1 MPQKPKVGVIIAAG
15 GSSNRMGGV
24 DKLYARLGGKPVLL
38 RATHAFQ
45 KSPLIDQI
53 VVVVA
58 GEKVNVCQQLI
69 PGGEWSKVTNICAG
83 GERRQDSV
91 AAGLKLISKCD
102 WVVIHDGARPLVTAG
117 LINDGLKAAQETGAA
132 IAAMPV
138 KDTIKIADEDKSVRQ
153 TLNRES
159 LWAIQ
164 TPQVFRREVILNAY
178 RQTDDD
184 VTDDAALVERAGGKV
199 ILYMGSY
206 DNIKVTTSDDL
217 TLAEVLIR
225 KREQ

>member
-1 MPQKPKVGVIIAAG
+1 MTAVC
-15 GSSNRMGGV
+15 
-24 DKLYARLGGKPVLL
+24 LGGK
-38 RATHAFQ
+38 
-45 KSPLIDQI
+45 
-53 VVVVA
+53 
-58 GEKVNVCQQLI
+58 
-69 PGGEWSKVTNICAG
+69 
-83 GERRQDSV
+83 RRQDSV
-91 AAGLKLISKCD
+91 AAGLRQTGDCD
-102 WVVIHDGARPLVTAG
+102 WVVIHDGARPLLTAG

-153 TLNRES
+153 TLSRES

-164 TPQVFRREVILNAY
+164 TPQVFRREVILKAY
-178 RQTDDD
+178 QQTDDD

-206 DNIKVTTSDDL
+206 DNIKVTTPDDL